1 MDVTGGATAGKAA
14 IVRSAQPSAKAAA
27 AGSMNFMRRFGALS
41 FLTVA
46 CAALAT
52 AMMLSHFL
60 AKEMLQWDA
69 AVTAEF
75 VSTVAE
81 IQSNYGGYA
90 RRTGV
95 AELLGKTAS
104 AEELG
109 VSQRVVQASTSEF
122 FDHMRALPGAVTIKV
137 YARDRSIV
145 WSHRSPSIAYPPEDG
160 AAENE
165 LIEKTFALPY
175 SGTYNALSRW
185 DYEPS
190 NTAAGTPAY
199 YYVEN
204 YVPLYDAHGEVAAV
218 VKIDKEPAKLD
229 RTIDRGQ
236 VLVWVTLMSTGVIIF
251 LALFWLAR
259 HATNVMQDQQRR
271 LLESEK
277 LSVIGEMSL
286 AVAHGIRNPLAA
298 IRSSAEIAIDEVPE
312 GTRKR
317 LRDIV
322 AQSDRLSS
330 WLRDLLQYS
339 QPSTGHAQAVN
350 VVEVLRESVDSYA
363 TRLAQ
368 AGITLDRSGI
378 DNAPAMVTA
387 DRPLLLQAF
396 NSLISNAMEAMT
408 TGGSLSIRCQ
418 VDRAKRIVSVQIADT
433 GSGMSPE
440 RLAQAFQP
448 FRTTKPRGLGIGLS
462 LVKSTLERHG
472 GDVRIDSRPDQGTRV
487 ELVLPLAR

>member
-1 MDVTGGATAGKAA
+1 MQSVGGLPAEGAVITASEKPGT
-14 IVRSAQPSAKAAA
+14 RPA

-52 AMMLSHFL
+52 ALTLSHFL

-69 AVTAEF
+69 VVTAEF
-75 VSTVAE
+75 IGTVAE
-81 IQSNYGGYA
+81 IQSTYGGYA

-95 AELLGKTAS
+95 AELVGRTAT
-104 AEELG
+104 AQELG
-109 VSQRVVQASTSEF
+109 VGDSVVRASVAEF

-137 YARDRSIV
+137 YAHDRAIV
-145 WSHRSPSIAYPPEDG
+145 WSHRPPSVSHPLESG
-160 AAENE
+160 AAERDLVE
-165 LIEKTFALPY
+165 SAFRLPY
-175 SGTYNALSRW
+175 SGSYQAISRW
-185 DYEPS
+185 DYEPA
-190 NTAAGTPAY
+190 NAAAGKPGY
-199 YYVEN
+199 YYIEN
-204 YVPLYDAHGEVAAV
+204 YVPLFDGRGQVAAV
-218 VKIDKEPAKLD
+218 VQIDKEPAKLQQS
-229 RTIDRGQ
+229 IDRGQ
-236 VLVWVTLMSTGVIIF
+236 VMVWLTVFGTGLFIF

-259 HATNVMQDQQRR
+259 NATNVMQDQQRR
-271 LLESEK
+271 LVESEK

-322 AQSDRLSS
+322 AQADRLSS

-339 QPSTGHAQAVN
+339 QPSPGPARAVN
-350 VVEVLRESVDSYA
+350 VVDVLRESVDSFA
-363 TRLAQ
+363 ARLSQ
-368 AGITLDRSGI
+368 AGIALEREGLEGTS
-378 DNAPAMVTA
+378 AMVKA

-396 NSLISNAMEAMT
+396 NGIISNAMEAMGT
-408 TGGSLSIRCQ
+408 SGTLSVRCR
-418 VDRAKRIVSVQIADT
+418 VDPAGRVVTAVIGDT
-433 GSGMSPE
+433 GPGMSQE

-448 FRTTKPRGLGIGLS
+448 FRTTKARGLGIGLS
-462 LVKSTLERHG
+462 LVKSTLERYG
-472 GDVRIDSRPDQGTRV
+472 GEVRIDSRPGEGTRV

>member
-1 MDVTGGATAGKAA
+1 MPARKAA
-14 IVRSAQPSAKAAA
+14 ITTGVGKPAKPATP
-27 AGSMNFMRRFGALS
+27 GTMNFMRRFGALS

-69 AVTAEF
+69 SVTAEF

-109 VSQRVVQASTSEF
+109 VSERVVQASTSEF

-137 YARDRSIV
+137 YARDRTVV
-145 WSHRSPSIAYPPEDG
+145 WSHRSPNVAYPPEDG
-160 AAENE
+160 AADRE
-165 LIEKTFALPY
+165 LVERTFSLPY
-175 SGTYNALSRW
+175 SGTYAALSRW
-185 DYEPS
+185 DYEGANS
-190 NTAAGTPAY
+190 AAGTPAY

-204 YVPLYDAHGEVAAV
+204 YVPLYDAHGQVAAV

-236 VLVWVTLMSTGVIIF
+236 LLVWGTLMATGVIIF

-259 HATNVMQDQQRR
+259 HATHVMQDQQRR
-271 LLESEK
+271 LVENEK

-322 AQSDRLSS
+322 AQADRLSS

-339 QPSTGHAQAVN
+339 QPSAGHTQAVN
-350 VVEVLRESVDSYA
+350 VIDVLRESVDSYA
-363 TRLAQ
+363 ARLGQ
-368 AGITLDRSGI
+368 AGITLDRSGMETK
-378 DNAPAMVTA
+378 AAMVTA

-396 NSLISNAMEAMT
+396 NGIISNAMEAMT
-408 TGGSLSIRCQ
+408 TGGKLAVRCH
-418 VDRAKRIVSVQIADT
+418 VDTAKRIVSVQIADT
-433 GSGMSPE
+433 GPGMSQE

-448 FRTTKPRGLGIGLS
+448 FKTSKPRGLGIGLS

-472 GDVRIDSRPDQGTRV
+472 GRVSIDSRPDEGTRV